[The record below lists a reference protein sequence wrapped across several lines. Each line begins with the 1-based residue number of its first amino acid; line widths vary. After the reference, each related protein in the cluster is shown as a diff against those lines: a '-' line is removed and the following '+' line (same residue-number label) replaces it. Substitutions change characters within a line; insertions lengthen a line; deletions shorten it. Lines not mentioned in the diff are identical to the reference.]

1 MSLAI
6 AMLATSLAGCAA
18 VTGPVE
24 TRAPVDEAAITAGV
38 KAAILEEPSL
48 EMTLISVETTM
59 DVVML
64 NGFVD
69 SYESRSLV
77 AHLARNIRGVR
88 LVQNELVVR

>member
-1 MSLAI
+1 MRLCLAI
-6 AMLATSLAGCAA
+6 AMLAGCAA
-18 VTGPVE
+18 GADPAE
-24 TRAPVDEAAITAGV
+24 TRAPFDEAAITAGV

-48 EMTLISVETTM
+48 ERTPISVETTT

-69 SYESRSLV
+69 SYESRSLA

>member
-1 MSLAI
+1 
-6 AMLATSLAGCAA
+6 MLTATLAGCAA
-18 VTGPVE
+18 VADPAE

-48 EMTLISVETTM
+48 EMTLISVETTT

-69 SYESRSLV
+69 SYESRSLA